1 VRLGDGSAKSRAA
14 RWLTDRNRQAA
25 HLIRIKGKI
34 EICRPYPRFMDARK
48 TTMKK
53 NISTLMTA
61 VAALSMS
68 FHSANASLLGMPLH
82 LRAAI
87 EFSAGDA
94 QLAICRFYTDDV
106 LTVPVFVRGC

>member
-1 VRLGDGSAKSRAA
+1 
-14 RWLTDRNRQAA
+14 
-25 HLIRIKGKI
+25 
-34 EICRPYPRFMDARK
+34 
-48 TTMKK
+48 MKK

-68 FHSANASLLGMPLH
+68 FHSANASLFGMPLH

-94 QLAICRFYTDDV
+94 QLAICHFYTDDI
-106 LTVPVFVRGC
+106 LIVPLSVRGC